1 MSKIPYEVGRSVQ
14 VSKTIGE
21 SDVYLFAG
29 ITGDVFRN
37 HIDEEY
43 MKTTPY
49 GHRIAHGVLSLAL
62 ASTASSKFTE
72 DCPVPV
78 VSAGYDHVRFIAPV
92 FIGDTLTVHYVCD
105 RIDEEKMRSYAKI
118 EVTNQKQELVMV
130 AIHILKYF
138 EK

>member
-29 ITGDVFRN
+29 ITGDFFRN

-62 ASTASSKFTE
+62 SRLFLSGT
-72 DCPVPV
+72 
-78 VSAGYDHVRFIAPV
+78 R
-92 FIGDTLTVHYVCD
+92 
-105 RIDEEKMRSYAKI
+105 
-118 EVTNQKQELVMV
+118 
-130 AIHILKYF
+130 
-138 EK
+138 